1 MNQPEQD
8 ESLSASGEKE
18 YEFEDEWIEDEDAMH
33 DDNFSDQQ
41 YIEGLVVVMVFGSDE
56 SLFTFYEEHSRLT
69 DFGVVKKSSHKK
81 SGEYARYLSF
91 ACAKS
96 RKSTPRNSSKRV
108 DCKAKINSF
117 AMPDVATSLEA
128 HDIARIR
135 PSKSIRLLEVDDGG
149 PHRVGYTLKDYIL
162 QQRKM
167 RTLSSDAA
175 TIQKFFSD
183 TQTKDDEFF
192 YLINPNNS
200 ARLRNVV

>member
-1 MNQPEQD
+1 MVHVR
-8 ESLSASGEKE
+8 L
-18 YEFEDEWIEDEDAMH
+18 
-33 DDNFSDQQ
+33 QQ
-41 YIEGLVVVMVFGSDE
+41 LC
-56 SLFTFYEEHSRLT
+56 R
-69 DFGVVKKSSHKK
+69 
-81 SGEYARYLSF
+81 
-91 ACAKS
+91 
-96 RKSTPRNSSKRV
+96 STI
-108 DCKAKINSF
+108 INWKLLCHIF
-117 AMPDVATSLEA
+117 LVATSLEA

-162 QQRKM
+162 QQQKM

>member
-117 AMPDVATSLEA
+117 VMPDGSCRVTTIVSEHNHQLEA
-128 HDIARIR
+128 SMSH
-135 PSKSIRLLEVDDGG
+135 
-149 PHRVGYTLKDYIL
+149 
-162 QQRKM
+162 
-167 RTLSSDAA
+167 
-175 TIQKFFSD
+175 FFSCH
-183 TQTKDDEFF
+183 K
-192 YLINPNNS
+192 S
-200 ARLRNVV
+200 RSS